1 VPQGLRH
8 LRMVRN
14 VIRGYWRV
22 GRCAQMILR
31 WTAAGVVEVERN
43 FRRVARYRALTKLD
57 AVLRAHD
64 AAIDRGFDN
73 RKQAA

>member
-1 VPQGLRH
+1 
-8 LRMVRN
+8 
-14 VIRGYWRV
+14 
-22 GRCAQMILR
+22 MILR